1 VKMNSEQARQTLA
14 QLELRLSEASAKA
27 VEIATERQRIS
38 FAANTGDAA
47 ARKALDKANAAT
59 TTVTLEIENL
69 RSAIEEAKR
78 RLAEAERA
86 EEHAR
91 LAVNGDKAREIAD
104 RLLER
109 SEKID
114 RAFAYVRTELDGFRG
129 DLDELH
135 SLGLANPRAE
145 QFKVLGGLALSTAL
159 MGLPLKSERD
169 HLAPKARD
177 HKSRRAHIDWAIFAK
192 PAWPARAA
200 RPWFADHASNRHR
213 RSVLRII
220 AAEVDRTP

>member
-1 VKMNSEQARQTLA
+1 MRRRRWPSRSRQSVSE
-14 QLELRLSEASAKA
+14 
-27 VEIATERQRIS
+27 IS
-38 FAANTGDAA
+38 FDANTGDAA

-59 TTVTLEIENL
+59 TTVSLEIENL

-86 EEHAR
+86 EEHAA
-91 LAVNGDKAREIAD
+91 LAANGDKARVIGD
-104 RLLER
+104 SLLER

-114 RAFAYVRTELDGFRG
+114 RAFVYIRAELEGFKT

-169 HLAPKARD
+169 HLAPKE
-177 HKSRRAHIDWAIFAK
+177 
-192 PAWPARAA
+192 
-200 RPWFADHASNRHR
+200 R
-213 RSVLRII
+213 RSFTDL
-220 AAEVDRTP
+220 AAGWRTSIHRWADGLGKAEAA